1 MFNDCNLRKTQSNY
15 VKCEM
20 ICFNKKKIIF
30 ILAISIC
37 PPTPPSSD
45 YFDDDD
51 AEMASWFEKAK
62 SGLINSKVKTNNFKL
77 YYLLTIMLKN

>member
-1 MFNDCNLRKTQSNY
+1 
-15 VKCEM
+15 M

-62 SGLINSKVKTNNFKL
+62 SGLINSKVKKD
-77 YYLLTIMLKN
+77 K